1 MSFSSAT
8 DGASQPE
15 GRPTVSVP
23 EVVPYQTTLRT
34 TRTRRQIVDDLLA
47 LDVPGAEV
55 VEHGDTYLV
64 FAPRRRSLYGPGR
77 ATAVAIAVAAIVLL
91 LTAFNVVFVVLL
103 PAALAAYLPLVIGDH
118 HLLAVGVVDDDD
130 IGVTRLT
137 VHGHAWGELKAAI
150 DAYTSHLPEAPP
162 PGQELEEPT
171 PVPAAA
177 TVGESGD

>member
-1 MSFSSAT
+1 M
-8 DGASQPE
+8 
-15 GRPTVSVP
+15 
-23 EVVPYQTTLRT
+23 
-34 TRTRRQIVDDLLA
+34 RRQIVDDLLA

-77 ATAVAIAVAAIVLL
+77 ATAVAIVMAGIVLL
-91 LTAFNVVFVVLL
+91 LTAYNVVFVVLL
-103 PAALAAYLPLVIGDH
+103 PAALAVYLPLVVSHH

-130 IGVTRLT
+130 IGVTRFT

-150 DAYTSHLPEAPP
+150 DAYMSHLPEPPP

-171 PVPAAA
+171 PVGA
-177 TVGESGD
+177 VMMSGEAEE